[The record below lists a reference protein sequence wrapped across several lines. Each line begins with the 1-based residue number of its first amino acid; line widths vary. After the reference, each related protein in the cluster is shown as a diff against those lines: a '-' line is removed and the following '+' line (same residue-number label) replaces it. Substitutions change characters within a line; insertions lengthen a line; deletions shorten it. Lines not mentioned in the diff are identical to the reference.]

1 MKRREFIAAGGAA
14 LLTAACGPR
23 AAPPLPPGALLGP
36 RHDVGH
42 RLRDGGLP
50 RASETR
56 RRSIVIVG
64 AGIGGLSAAWRLRRA
79 GFDDFELIELERAA
93 GGNARWGENAVS
105 AYPWGAHYLP
115 LPGREARAVR
125 LLLADLGVL
134 QGDPFAPR
142 PRYEERFLCFAPH
155 ERLYRDGAWHE
166 GLVPLAR
173 ASAAERD
180 EWRRFQDRMDAFR
193 RLRGADGRRAF
204 ALPMALSS
212 RDPQLAAL
220 DAVPMRDWLVAAG
233 FTSDAVHWSVNYG
246 CRDDYGCDY
255 RQVSAWAGIHYFAS
269 RDAEAQDADP
279 DTVLT
284 WPAGNGWLVRALL
297 ARCAPPLTTAAL
309 VHRVEPRA
317 REVVVEAYLP
327 DEDRSVAFSAQ
338 HVLWAAPA
346 AFAAR
351 ALAGADADLV
361 AALRSFEYAPWL
373 VANLTLDETPRDR
386 HGAPLAWDNVLHDS
400 PSLGYVVA
408 THQSLASH
416 RGPTVLTY
424 YWPLCDEPPAH
435 ARRRLLATPRAAWA
449 ERILADLGRPHPEI
463 RATTRTLDVFA
474 HGHAMACPRPGAV
487 WSAARRRVERGAARV
502 HFAHSDASGFSLF
515 EEAQYRG
522 VAAAERALA
531 ALGVRTD
538 TIL

>member
-1 MKRREFIAAGGAA
+1 MLA
-14 LLTAACGPR
+14 
-23 AAPPLPPGALLGP
+23 P

-56 RRSIVIVG
+56 RRAIVIVG

-79 GFDDFELIELERAA
+79 GFEDFELVELERAA
-93 GGNARWGENAVS
+93 GGNARWGQNAVS

-115 LPGREARAVR
+115 LPTRESRAVR

-134 QGDPFAPR
+134 KGDPLAAR
-142 PRYEERFLCFAPH
+142 PRYEERFLCFSPH
-155 ERLYRDGAWHE
+155 ERLYRDGAWHD

-173 ASAAERD
+173 AGAAERD
-180 EWRRFQDRMDAFR
+180 EWRRFHERMDAFK

-204 ALPMALSS
+204 AIPMALSS
-212 RDPQLAAL
+212 RDPKLVAL
-220 DAVPMRDWLVAAG
+220 DRVSMRDWLVAEG
-233 FTSDAVHWSVNYG
+233 FTGEVVHWSVNYG

-269 RDAEAQDADP
+269 RDADAQDADP
-279 DTVLT
+279 ETVLT
-284 WPAGNGWLVRALL
+284 WPAGNGWLVREMLT
-297 ARCAPPLTTAAL
+297 RWAPPLTTAAL

-327 DEDRSVAFSAQ
+327 GEDRSVAIAAQ

-351 ALAGADADLV
+351 ALAGGEADFA
-361 AALRSFEYAPWL
+361 AALRAFEYAPWL
-373 VANLTLDETPRDR
+373 VANLTLDEAPLDR
-386 HGAPLAWDNVLHDS
+386 HGAPLSWDNVLYDS
-400 PSLGYVVA
+400 PALGYVVA
-408 THQSLASH
+408 THQSVASH
-416 RGPTVLTY
+416 RGATVLTY
-424 YWPLCDEPPAH
+424 YWPLADEPPAE
-435 ARRRLLATPRAAWA
+435 ARRRLLATPREAWA
-449 ERILADLGRPHPEI
+449 ERILADLARPHPEI
-463 RATTRTLDVFA
+463 RATVRNLDVFA
-474 HGHAMACPRPGAV
+474 NGHAMACPRPGAV
-487 WSAARRRVERGAARV
+487 WSAARRRVEQGAARV

-531 ALGVRTD
+531 SLGVRTD